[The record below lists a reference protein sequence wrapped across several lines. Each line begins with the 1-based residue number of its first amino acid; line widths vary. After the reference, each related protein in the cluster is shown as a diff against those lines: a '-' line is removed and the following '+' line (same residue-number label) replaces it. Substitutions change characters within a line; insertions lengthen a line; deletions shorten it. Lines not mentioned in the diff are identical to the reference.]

1 MEEVLNKLFEN
12 DNYNL
17 VYESLGNI
25 FKRDDLR
32 IQRKIQNELFI
43 RYLKLK
49 RNINNLYERVA
60 IRLGSIVLTDEVLKF
75 LIESNIDLD
84 YKSYDIFNTPII
96 LKYYLAS
103 VIKDKETMQLFLSK
117 VNSSKIYFGN
127 GNNRCYT
134 DLCRMN
140 IIAGNIDRALEIFER
155 EDYKLYNKDYISDL
169 DIIDNL
175 KFKDIRVID
184 INDDDMLYQII
195 LTIKNLQEDINTKR
209 DILKKFIYNKK
220 IKLFNVNSLSYIK
233 EILGSEYLDF
243 INYLEN
249 SKIYIFDIREGNDL
263 YLVKVKTK

>member
-1 MEEVLNKLFEN
+1 MEQVLNKLFES

-17 VYESLGNI
+17 VYENLGRI

-49 RNINNLYERVA
+49 RNINNLYEKVA
-60 IRLGSIVLTDEVLKF
+60 IRFGCIVLTDEILKF
-75 LIESNIDLD
+75 LITNNIILD
-84 YKSYDIFNTPII
+84 YQGYDIFNTPII

-103 VIKDKETMQLFLSK
+103 VIKDKETMNLFLSK

-127 GNNRCYT
+127 GNSRCYT

-155 EDYKLYNKDYISDL
+155 EDYKLFNKDYTNDL
-169 DIIDNL
+169 AMIENLKNQDMRIIDLNE
-175 KFKDIRVID
+175 
-184 INDDDMLYQII
+184 DDMLYQII
-195 LTIKNLQEDINTKR
+195 LTIKNLQEDNNTKKE
-209 DILKKFIYNKK
+209 ILKKFIYNKK
-220 IKLFNVNSLSYIK
+220 IKLFNLNSLSYIK
-233 EILGSEYLDF
+233 EILGNEYMEF
-243 INYLEN
+243 ITYLRN
-249 SKIYIFDIREGNDL
+249 SNIYIFDIREGNDL